1 MYQDT
6 DSMHIDKSKIPEL
19 EKSYDTAYEKILPP
33 LLSSGLGGF
42 ECDFSFRCGT
52 EGCSSSSSG
61 KCNNVSS
68 VKSFFLGKKM
78 YIDHLRCSVS
88 GKTGYHMRMKGVP
101 SKVLKP
107 EDYEKLY
114 GTLETT
120 KSSIEYQDLPRLFEF
135 GRDVSARGGLNYSRT
150 TTVTGERRV
159 TTT

>member
-1 MYQDT
+1 
-6 DSMHIDKSKIPEL
+6 
-19 EKSYDTAYEKILPP
+19 
-33 LLSSGLGGF
+33 
-42 ECDFSFRCGT
+42 
-52 EGCSSSSSG
+52 
-61 KCNNVSS
+61 
-68 VKSFFLGKKM
+68 
-78 YIDHLRCSVS
+78 
-88 GKTGYHMRMKGVP
+88 MRMKGVP